1 MNEVGWSEAAK
12 GLLRAELKRRDLT
25 YIDLAER
32 LKPLGIEETPN
43 AIAKKVNRGTFS
55 AAFLLASMKAIG
67 CPAVRVDDL

>member
-1 MNEVGWSEAAK
+1 MDETGWNEAAK

-32 LKPLGIEETPN
+32 LKAVGIEETPN
-43 AIAKKVNRGTFS
+43 SIAKKVNRGTFS

-67 CPAVRVDDL
+67 CPAVRVEDA